1 MANDASGQVTGEHF
15 CVDDSRR
22 PRTGAALHMVEREQT
37 WTPWTLEDQTHT
49 PVPGRRGKLRNVS
62 SLTG

>member
-1 MANDASGQVTGEHF
+1 MMQVGRSLVNISVWMTAKGRELVLLF
-15 CVDDSRR
+15 IWS
-22 PRTGAALHMVEREQT
+22 REQT
-37 WTPWTLEDQTHT
+37 WTPCTLEDQTHM